1 MNNTETII
9 LMTVIIVGLQYIYN
23 KISRNRVIRHIY
35 GNNEYSMYE
44 IEDLLTEKECKMI
57 IDHSKNEMRPS
68 GVMSA
73 NQHSNVRTSTNTF
86 LKLNKFE
93 KNSSIYKLLNKIDR
107 ITQQISNKPIINQEP
122 LQVVKYEPNQE
133 YKEHYD
139 CCVPMDSPI
148 CKRDTMLHGLRF
160 STLLIYLND
169 VEEGGETYFPL
180 LNSKFKPKLGKAI
193 YFFNLTPNQKEY
205 HILSKHAGLPPT
217 KGNKWVCNKWI
228 RTKQYIL
235 SH

>member
-1 MNNTETII
+1 MNKNEIVI
-9 LMTVIIVGLQYIYN
+9 LISVIVVGLLLIYN

-35 GNNEYSMYE
+35 GRNEYCMYE
-44 IEDLLTEKECKMI
+44 IDDLLSKKECRMI
-57 IDHSKNEMRPS
+57 IDHSIDDMKPS
-68 GVMSA
+68 NVMSV
-73 NQHSNVRTSTNTF
+73 NQISNVRTSTNTF

-93 KNSSIYKLLNKIDR
+93 INSSIYKLLRKIDK
-107 ITQQISNKPIINQEP
+107 ITEQISNKPIINQEP
-122 LQVVKYEPNQE
+122 LQVVKYDPNQE

-148 CKRDTMLHGLRF
+148 CKRDTMLYGLRF

-169 VEEGGETYFPL
+169 VEDGGETYFPL
-180 LNSKFKPKLGKAI
+180 LNSKIKPKLGKAI
-193 YFFNLTPNQKEY
+193 YFFNLTPNQNEY
-205 HILSKHAGLPPT
+205 HLLSKHAGLPPT
-217 KGNKWVCNKWI
+217 KGSKWVCNKWI